1 MKITVLAVCLTFA
14 SAGMAQSSAPTAPD
28 KSSPPMQQD
37 SQPASLAHSLNKGEQ
52 KITGCIRA
60 DNGKFSLES
69 KQHKK
74 VWLSGAEDFAPHAG
88 HSVVVYG
95 KFVNN
100 SDSPNGSAPAAEGK
114 TSAREGSNFEVTKME
129 MVSENCTLKQ
139 PKKN

>member
-1 MKITVLAVCLTFA
+1 
-14 SAGMAQSSAPTAPD
+14 MAQSSAPTAPD
-28 KSSPPMQQD
+28 KPSPPIQQD

-60 DNGKFSLES
+60 ENGKFSLES

-100 SDSPNGSAPAAEGK
+100 SDSPNGNARA
-114 TSAREGSNFEVTKME
+114 TSTKDGSNFEVTKMD
-129 MVSENCTLKQ
+129 MLSESCSLKQ